1 MENSCNF
8 VGFVKRMSDLK
19 ESKSNNHYL
28 KFTLDNPVRNYHN
41 YIPVVAFRSIAEEF
55 DKEIS
60 EGDFIAVNTS
70 LNINNYD
77 GQTRYSFTLS
87 DFHVIDVSSQASNTT
102 DEVKRENINEEQKQE
117 KGENIST
124 ETNKNNEQ
132 HRIISSDDLKR
143 AYEDTIGNE
152 KRVVE
157 QAKEEKTETKNM
169 ISSSTATPA
178 NRSTLAGQSSD
189 GTDNGSSFFGNS
201 NGENDPNDFF
211 NNFDKQN

>member
-77 GQTRYSFTLS
+77 GQTRYSFTLN
-87 DFHVIDVSSQASNTT
+87 DFHVIDVSSQASNT

-117 KGENIST
+117 KEENVYT

-152 KRVVE
+152 KKVVE
-157 QAKEEKTETKNM
+157 QDKKEKNATKN
-169 ISSSTATPA
+169 SSSTATPA

-189 GTDNGSSFFGNS
+189 GIDNGSSFFGNS

>member
-77 GQTRYSFTLS
+77 GQTRYSFTLN
-87 DFHVIDVSSQASNTT
+87 DFHVIDVSSQASNT

-117 KGENIST
+117 KEENVST

-152 KRVVE
+152 KKVVE

-169 ISSSTATPA
+169 ISSSTATSA

>member
-77 GQTRYSFTLS
+77 GQTRYSFTLN
-87 DFHVIDVSSQASNTT
+87 DFHVIDVSSQASNT

-117 KGENIST
+117 KEENVST

-132 HRIISSDDLKR
+132 HRIISSDDLRR

-152 KRVVE
+152 KKVVE

-169 ISSSTATPA
+169 ISSSTATSA

-189 GTDNGSSFFGNS
+189 GTDNGSSFFSNS

>member
-77 GQTRYSFTLS
+77 GQTRYSFTLN
-87 DFHVIDVSSQASNTT
+87 DFHVIDVPSQASNT

-117 KGENIST
+117 KEENVST

-152 KRVVE
+152 KKVVE

-169 ISSSTATPA
+169 ISSSTATSA

>member
-77 GQTRYSFTLS
+77 GQTRYSFTLN
-87 DFHVIDVSSQASNTT
+87 DFHVIDVSSQASNTN
-102 DEVKRENINEEQKQE
+102 EVKRENINEEQKQE
-117 KGENIST
+117 KEENVST

-132 HRIISSDDLKR
+132 HRIISSDDLRR

-152 KRVVE
+152 KKVVE

-169 ISSSTATPA
+169 ISSSTATSA

>member
-1 MENSCNF
+1 
-8 VGFVKRMSDLK
+8 MSDLK

-77 GQTRYSFTLS
+77 GQTRYSFTLN
-87 DFHVIDVSSQASNTT
+87 DFHVIDVSSQASNT

-117 KGENIST
+117 KEENVST

-152 KRVVE
+152 KKVVE

-169 ISSSTATPA
+169 ISSSTATSA

>member
-77 GQTRYSFTLS
+77 GQTRYSFTLN
-87 DFHVIDVSSQASNTT
+87 DFHVIDVSSQASNS

-117 KGENIST
+117 KEENVST

-132 HRIISSDDLKR
+132 HRIISSDDLRR

-152 KRVVE
+152 KKVVE

-169 ISSSTATPA
+169 ISSSTATSA

>member
-77 GQTRYSFTLS
+77 GQTRYSFTLN
-87 DFHVIDVSSQASNTT
+87 DFHVIDVSSQASNT

-117 KGENIST
+117 REENVST

-152 KRVVE
+152 KKVVG

-169 ISSSTATPA
+169 ISSSTTTPA

-189 GTDNGSSFFGNS
+189 ETDNGSSFFGNS

-211 NNFDKQN
+211 NNFDK

>member
-1 MENSCNF
+1 
-8 VGFVKRMSDLK
+8 MSDLK

-77 GQTRYSFTLS
+77 GQTRYSFTLN
-87 DFHVIDVSSQASNTT
+87 DFHVIDVSSQASNT

-117 KGENIST
+117 REENVST

-152 KRVVE
+152 KKVVG
-157 QAKEEKTETKNM
+157 QAKEEKTETKSM
-169 ISSSTATPA
+169 ISSSTTTPA

-189 GTDNGSSFFGNS
+189 ETDNGSSFFGNS

>member
-77 GQTRYSFTLS
+77 GQTRYSFTLN
-87 DFHVIDVSSQASNTT
+87 DFHVIDVSSQASNT

-117 KGENIST
+117 REENVST

-152 KRVVE
+152 KKVVG
-157 QAKEEKTETKNM
+157 QAKEEKTETKSM
-169 ISSSTATPA
+169 ISSSTTTPA

-189 GTDNGSSFFGNS
+189 ETDNGSSFFGNS

>member
-77 GQTRYSFTLS
+77 GQTRYSFTLN
-87 DFHVIDVSSQASNTT
+87 DFHVIDVSSQASNT

-117 KGENIST
+117 KEENVST

-132 HRIISSDDLKR
+132 HRIISSDDLRR

-152 KRVVE
+152 KKVVE

-169 ISSSTATPA
+169 ISSSTATSA